1 MTSETTWPS
10 RQRELTPSV
19 DQLMRR
25 PWVENTVGLVER
37 QLRTLEERG
46 LFPRRV
52 PIVPGGHAV
61 GWSKLEILQWV
72 RDRLAARDELK
83 AAERYDAMA
92 EEAEAGEDS
101 EDEEDDDEEE

>member
-25 PWVENTVGLVER
+25 RWVENVSGLCER

-46 LFPRRV
+46 LFPRRTK
-52 PIVPGGHAV
+52 IAPGGTAV
-61 GWSKLEILQWV
+61 GWSKLEVLQWV
-72 RDRLAARDELK
+72 SDRLAERDLLV
-83 AAERYDAMA
+83 A
-92 EEAEAGEDS
+92 EELEAE
-101 EDEEDDDEEE
+101 